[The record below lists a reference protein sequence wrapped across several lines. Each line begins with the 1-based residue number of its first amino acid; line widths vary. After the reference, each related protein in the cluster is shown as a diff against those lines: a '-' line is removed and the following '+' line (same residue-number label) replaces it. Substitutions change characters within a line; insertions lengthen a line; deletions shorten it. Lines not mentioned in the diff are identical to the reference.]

1 VKLTARETKEFS
13 FATRTNVKLARD
25 NRSLELTSK
34 NQFPNSRF
42 ARAEANG
49 DLEFYGPIKLRT
61 RKRGRNVYIRPKGGV
76 AMRQNA
82 YLIPLYRT
90 GYLQDEPLV
99 EGEELPGQYA
109 LSNVLRAAQPRV
121 TAVGDSERGY
131 EVGNYRNGYCWVLGD
146 PTRGDKRILS
156 LPSPTSAQFALTS
169 QQTYRQLLPQ
179 SVPHEGITGIAM
191 LQTPPGGTYPTQ
203 AYVQNII
210 DIRDFL
216 PDSIRMIG
224 PLIRKTL
231 APTTNETY
239 IGALGRYDKLQR
251 RFINSPVDR
260 AFTLKDAELAWQ
272 FRTDVGWSAMQ
283 DSEVLAFVDDR
294 DDTAMRIRPERLPR
308 LATHWRPLILLSDG
322 LWYTWTDEEYGF
334 SDGALPVGTA
344 ALLYTDNPDDWHD
357 SSDLVEA
364 IYQVEDLTGILAP
377 EEPLE
382 APDLT
387 AVVRLG
393 AGTYDAYT
401 TDVYSTG
408 EESRPS
414 FKETAV
420 LTTNQNL
427 LVNFR
432 DPKRKTD
439 SGTIPN
445 ADLSERL
452 ANGLPRYW
460 TRDIAAPV
468 VVPGDLGWEIRD
480 TSNSA
485 SARIYAT
492 QVNIDVL
499 AATPYALR
507 FYVDILRYVNGAAG
521 VRIQPLNSSFGA
533 IGSPVDFTTTADGW
547 VEKLLAPSGVTG
559 VDFNWPS
566 GTEYFTLRVIATPTA
581 SVVNLDFDIK
591 SLDMFPG
598 YTTPRKRLD
607 ETTVSAG
614 ADELFE
620 PIPVAEN
627 HTYDYPEGAYAV
639 LVTDYVSAGINAIEY
654 YASYDAE
661 LTERVLIE
669 DFEVTVDPSTQYT
682 LQVSVEAAGIPLV
695 GTRLFRGVWLDEE
708 GRIVGRTA
716 GIPIVPGGTTGITSG
731 VKSMVM
737 TSPAT
742 ARSWKCTSNTLGR
755 GRLAVYKPQ
764 LEVGGSATAW
774 SSDYNSPGTV
784 TQIFETLCP
793 GAPYLSRNGM
803 LSAVKRV
810 FAIVALANLPT
821 NTNATVR
828 VAFKYKLNDAAYVW
842 GPWFTDPEDITL
854 IDVLPYAKVEVTL
867 TSSDLLDTPQLYEYG
882 IKLERD
888 VAVLLRWDGSEYYGG
903 IHVQNM
909 PAINYPSNEEV
920 RRNRFGQSSFVE
932 LFTAARTRNLNG
944 LELVAYNRRGV
955 ERAHRDAARG
965 KRQFQIEHRGRLYVA
980 TILDLNFELDGK
992 ELPNGFG
999 VWTARNVD
1007 AVLQEER
1014 DL

>member
-1 VKLTARETKEFS
+1 MKLTARETREFS
-13 FATRTNVKLARD
+13 FANRVNVKLARD

-34 NQFPNSRF
+34 NQLPNSRF
-42 ARAEANG
+42 ARADANG

-90 GYLQDEPLV
+90 GYLQDEPLI

-109 LSNVLRAAQPRV
+109 LSNVLRAAQPKV

-146 PTRGDKRILS
+146 PTRGDKRIFS
-156 LPSPTSAQFALTS
+156 LPSPSSAVFALTS

-179 SVPHEGITGIAM
+179 SVPHEGITGIAI
-191 LQTPPGGTYPTQ
+191 LQTPPGGTYPAQ
-203 AYVQNII
+203 AYVQNIV
-210 DIRDFL
+210 DIRGFL
-216 PDSIRMIG
+216 PDSVRMIG
-224 PLIRKTL
+224 PLIRKRI

-251 RFINSPVDR
+251 RFVNSPVDR
-260 AFTLKDAELAWQ
+260 AFTLRDAELAWQ

-283 DSEVLAFVDDR
+283 DSEVLTFSADR

-308 LATHWRPLILLSDG
+308 LAAAWRPVILLSDG
-322 LWYTWTDEEYGF
+322 LWYTWTDEEFGF
-334 SDGALPVGTA
+334 ADGSLPVGRA

-364 IYQVEDLTGILAP
+364 IYQLEDLTGVLPP
-377 EEPLE
+377 EEALE

-387 AVVRLG
+387 AVARVG
-393 AGTYDAYT
+393 ANTYDVYT

-414 FKETAV
+414 FKETAT
-420 LTTNQNL
+420 LTSTQNL

-445 ADLSERL
+445 ADLSEHL

-468 VVPGDLGWEIRD
+468 TVPGDLGWEIRD

-485 SARIYAT
+485 TIRIYAT

-507 FYVDILRYVNGAAG
+507 FYVDILRRVNGAAG
-521 VRIQPLNSSFGA
+521 VRVQPLNSSFAA
-533 IGSPVDFTTTADGW
+533 IGSPVDFTATASGW
-547 VEKLLAPSGVTG
+547 VEKLLAPTGVTG

-566 GTEYFTLRVIATPTA
+566 GTEFLTLRVIANPTA
-581 SVVNLDFDIK
+581 SIVNLDFDLK

-614 ADELFE
+614 ADELSE
-620 PIPVAEN
+620 PIPAAEN
-627 HTYDYPEGAYAV
+627 HAYDYPEGSYAV
-639 LVTDYVSAGINAIEY
+639 LVSDYVSAGINAIEY
-654 YASYDAE
+654 YAPYDAE

-669 DFEVTVDPSTQYT
+669 DFEATIDPSTQYT
-682 LQVSVEAAGIPLV
+682 LQVSVEGAGLPST
-695 GTRLFRGVWLDEE
+695 GTRLFRGVFLDEE
-708 GRIVGRTA
+708 GLIVGRTV
-716 GIPIVPGGTTGITSG
+716 GIPVDGTGTIGTATG
-731 VKSMVM
+731 VKSMTF

-755 GRLAVYKPQ
+755 GRLVIYKPM
-764 LEVGGSATAW
+764 LEAGASATAW

-821 NTNATVR
+821 NTSVSVR
-828 VAFKYKLNDAAYVW
+828 VAFKYELNVGTW
-842 GPWFTDPEDITL
+842 GPWFTDPAAITL

-867 TSSDLLDTPQLYEYG
+867 TSSDLADTPQLYEFG

-903 IHVQNM
+903 IHITNM

-932 LFTAARTRNLNG
+932 LFKARSRELNG

-955 ERAHRDAARG
+955 ERAHRDATRG
-965 KRQFQIEHRGRLYVA
+965 RRQFQAEHRGRLYVMQ
-980 TILDLNFELDGK
+980 ILDLNFELDGK

-999 VWTARNVD
+999 VWTATNVD
-1007 AVLQEER
+1007 AILQEVR